1 MCESLT
7 LCRNEEYRDKLNG
20 VREHVGLGKGFE
32 AIDDDLLKVHGP
44 EKEAKLKT
52 YGQKELSRLRDLTE
66 IQIGCCGCALLR
78 LDRVVYR
85 VSTPRSRLR
94 HQSSI
99 CLGPWPVAMWRY
111 LGGSMMDLLTD
122 SMMLSRILSR
132 RDQSSEDS
140 SCYGN
145 SIISDITSLI
155 RHRYCL
161 EEVAMRGD
169 VFPSLQPEHFQALQ

>member
-1 MCESLT
+1 MCEPST
-7 LCRNEEYRDKLNG
+7 LFTNEEYLDKLSG

-32 AIDDDLLKVHGP
+32 AIDDLLKVHGP
-44 EKEAKLKT
+44 EQEAKLKI
-52 YGQKELSRLRDLTE
+52 YGQKELSRLRDLKE
-66 IQIGCCGCALLR
+66 IEIGCCGCALLR

-99 CLGPWPVAMWRY
+99 CLGPWLFAMWRY

-122 SMMLSRILSR
+122 SMMLSRILPR

-140 SCYGN
+140 SCYRN
-145 SIISDITSLI
+145 SIISDITSLR